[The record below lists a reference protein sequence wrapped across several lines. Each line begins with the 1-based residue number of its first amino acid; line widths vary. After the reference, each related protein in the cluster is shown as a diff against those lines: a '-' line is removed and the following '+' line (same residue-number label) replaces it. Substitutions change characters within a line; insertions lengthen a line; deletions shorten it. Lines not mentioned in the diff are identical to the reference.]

1 MKNFFNLYRYIELRE
16 LRKNNEI
23 SLFDKN
29 FIELLE
35 YESTIKSQIA
45 YNHKKDYLLLLS
57 KFLDKSIAIHK
68 FEYQLKEF
76 HKQDIQQSKIVLEN
90 FQDLQHFYIAAD
102 LQIFSNL
109 INKISELCFDF
120 YESFDDLEPITKDE
134 LYKLINKYYLQLQK
148 AFPYTVQ
155 EIVENIEQEYEKL
168 VYRSFNFL
176 GFILGLIIISIF
188 YNAS

>member
-90 FQDLQHFYIAAD
+90 FQDLKHFYIAAD